1 MALSYGLL
9 AAVLASRHLWYG
21 ERDLLPPLK
30 GRQADPAVE
39 SPIEH

>member
-1 MALSYGLL
+1 MASW
-9 AAVLASRHLWYG
+9 LASWRADICG
-21 ERDLLPPLK
+21 SERGIYYHPLK